1 MEIISDRFKI
11 MLPTGYHYSKEIYY
25 TYHTK
30 RTELC
35 FGVASMEKSI
45 GVTKARD
52 MFRTIVDEVQY
63 HGDKYVISRHGKPAV
78 AIVPLQI
85 YEKWKQERK
94 EFFDLI
100 REVQSANPDA
110 DPDEV
115 MRDVLEAQQA
125 IRAELR
131 NID

>member
-1 MEIISDRFKI
+1 
-11 MLPTGYHYSKEIYY
+11 
-25 TYHTK
+25 
-30 RTELC
+30 
-35 FGVASMEKSI
+35 MEKSI

-52 MFRTIVDEVQY
+52 TFRTIVDEVQY

-100 REVQSANPDA
+100 REVQAANLDA

-125 IRAELR
+125 VRAELR
-131 NID
+131 KID

>member
-1 MEIISDRFKI
+1 MYRITNLI
-11 MLPTGYHYSKEIYY
+11 
-25 TYHTK
+25 
-30 RTELC
+30 
-35 FGVASMEKSI
+35 GVVSHMEKSI

-52 MFRTIVDEVQY
+52 TFRTIVDEVQY

-100 REVQSANPDA
+100 REVQAANLDA

-125 IRAELR
+125 VRAELR
-131 NID
+131 KID